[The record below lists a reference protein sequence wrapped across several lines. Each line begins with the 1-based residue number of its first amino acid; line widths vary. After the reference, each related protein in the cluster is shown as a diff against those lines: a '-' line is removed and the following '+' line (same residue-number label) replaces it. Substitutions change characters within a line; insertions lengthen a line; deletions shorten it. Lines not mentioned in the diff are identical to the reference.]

1 MWLKDI
7 ASAKAGYPF
16 RGAIMAIPNA
26 AVRVVQMKDTFV
38 DQVIEWSACLC
49 TALPSQRSAD
59 FLSAND
65 ILFSAR
71 GTKNYAV
78 LVDEA
83 VSHYQAVAAPHF
95 FILRLATPD
104 VLPAFLVWW
113 LNQYPCQQYFQREA
127 EGSVTKSIRR
137 SVLENTPIVVPPL
150 SKQHA
155 IIQLANTLAREQ
167 QVLARLQRNGE
178 HLMNTIANDLLNN
191 KEDVA

>member
-38 DQVIEWSACLC
+38 DQVIDWSACLC
-49 TALPSQRSAD
+49 TTLPSQRSAD

-113 LNQYPCQQYFQREA
+113 LNQSPSQQYFQREA

-137 SVLENTPIVVPPL
+137 SVLENTPIVVPQL
-150 SKQHA
+150 SKQHT
-155 IIQLANTLAREQ
+155 IIQFANTLAREQ
-167 QVLARLQRNGE
+167 QVLAQLQRNGE
-178 HLMNTIANDLLNN
+178 HLMNTIASDLSRH
-191 KEDVA
+191 

>member
-38 DQVIEWSACLC
+38 DQVIDWSACLC
-49 TALPSQRSAD
+49 TTLPSQRSAD

-113 LNQYPCQQYFQREA
+113 LNQSPSQQYFQREA

-137 SVLENTPIVVPPL
+137 SVLENTPIVAPSL
-150 SKQHA
+150 DRQHA
-155 IIQLANTLAREQ
+155 IIGLANTLKQERQLAEQ
-167 QVLARLQRNGE
+167 LLHNGE
-178 HLMNTIANDLLNN
+178 RLMNAIANDLLHH
-191 KEDVA
+191 

>member
-1 MWLKDI
+1 MMLKGI
-7 ASAKAGYPF
+7 ASIKAGYPF
-16 RGAIMAIPNA
+16 RGAIADMPNA

-38 DQVIEWSACLC
+38 DQVIDWSDCLC
-49 TALPSQRSAD
+49 TELPSQRSAD

-83 VSHYQAVAAPHF
+83 VSHYQVVAAPHF
-95 FILRLATPD
+95 YVLRLTIPSL
-104 VLPAFLVWW
+104 LPAFLAWW
-113 LNQYPCQQYFQREA
+113 LNQYPSQQYFQREA

-137 SVLENTPIVVPPL
+137 SVLENTPIVVPTL

-155 IIQLANTLAREQ
+155 IIQLANTLAHEQ
-167 QVLARLQRNGE
+167 QVLAQLQRNSE
-178 HLMNTIANDLLNN
+178 YLMSTIASDLFNDQA
-191 KEDVA
+191 VVP